1 MTLQYCQLLHSTH
14 FTQAHAAMREGARL
28 FSSFSFWLDATLWQE
43 LLKRLRALDCASY
56 KGFSTSE
63 NTAVTSKEHPARTEV
78 AYNLLNSMNCLAVG
92 TILSMVLQPFSSF
105 AEHGLHSPSTT
116 MGSRRQ
122 PKSGKQTRWAAKE
135 ASKAFYGYPQAGVSG
150 KSYTV
155 HHLLKWVAVIVL
167 VATGHGSLASRVVHS
182 LLTPLDYAM
191 IIHSLV
197 GFKTQKI
204 RSGSPHRFNFLREW
218 CRLGTRLSIS
228 CCPFLCE
235 LS

>member
-105 AEHGLHSPSTT
+105 AEHGLHTYTLPPPQWAYVDS
-116 MGSRRQ
+116 Q
-122 PKSGKQTRWAAKE
+122 KNGKQTRWAVKE
-135 ASKAFYGYPQAGVSG
+135 ASKPSMGTHEQG
-150 KSYTV
+150 
-155 HHLLKWVAVIVL
+155 WVAN
-167 VATGHGSLASRVVHS
+167 R
-182 LLTPLDYAM
+182 
-191 IIHSLV
+191 
-197 GFKTQKI
+197 TQY
-204 RSGSPHRFNFLREW
+204 
-218 CRLGTRLSIS
+218 IS
-228 CCPFLCE
+228 WNE
-235 LS
+235 